1 MSKIRFDRLAL
12 WIQIHGIPTTYQTK
26 EVGYSIGTTIGLV
39 ESVDVN
45 EKGFCLGSFMR
56 ISVMIDISKPLCRGR
71 KVRLGGLSQ
80 FWVDFMYER
89 MPIFCYLCGMV
100 THDENDC
107 LVGLRRTER
116 MNVEDK
122 SYRPWLRATQ
132 ERL

>member
-1 MSKIRFDRLAL
+1 MDPNPRHPNHVTNQGGGVQHRDQHWVSGKCRCER
-12 WIQIHGIPTTYQTK
+12 K
-26 EVGYSIGTTIGLV
+26 GLLPWKLHA
-39 ESVDVN
+39 N
-45 EKGFCLGSFMR
+45 KC
-56 ISVMIDISKPLCRGR
+56 MIDISKPLCRGR

-122 SYRPWLRATQ
+122 SYGPWLRATQ